1 MLQVR
6 QSDCLSQGEKINKV
20 KYGDEKE
27 EVEIEARTW

>member
-27 EVEIEARTW
+27 VEIEARTW